1 MVLVVEY
8 GANKQGAGRLVDL
21 RRRVVHVPLVRIAV
35 LPLQPDLDRDAGK
48 VCGPERKARLGVA
61 PLDRK
66 DLRLAQVE
74 IHVHRVGLHDG
85 RELGRPGR
93 ADKGADVDEVMR
105 HGPVE
110 GRNHTGIA
118 EVGLRKL
125 DRRLRVENAGGSL
138 VAVGLR
144 LLEHGLA
151 GKIVLGQG
159 RLPLVLGVVV
169 GEFRLVRGER
179 RLLLVKLGLVNVAL
193 DAEQQVALLHL
204 GAVRIVDR
212 YEKALDPGDEIH
224 RIDGRSVSGELEI
237 EGRRLLDRLGDHH
250 FRRRRRNIGVFG
262 VAGRKRQCAR
272 CEQNGLGDANKS
284 RRETGFDHTG
294 AAL

>member
-1 MVLVVEY
+1 MRRDGRERGPLGLHLRAGEGALKPVGHHPIAGIESGFDDPQLTLAVAGLDHLALNDIVGADNQHIRAFLAGPDGVVRRQERVAELTDRRANAGEQPRQQLMVLVVEY

-21 RRRVVHVPLVRIAV
+21 RRRVVHVTLVRIAV

-48 VCGPERKARLGVA
+48 VCGPERKAGLGVA

-74 IHVHRVGLHDG
+74 IHVHRIGLHDG
-85 RELGRPGR
+85 RQFGRPGR

-125 DRRLRVENAGGSL
+125 DRRLRVEDAGGSL

-169 GEFRLVRGER
+169 GEFRLV
-179 RLLLVKLGLVNVAL
+179 
-193 DAEQQVALLHL
+193 
-204 GAVRIVDR
+204 
-212 YEKALDPGDEIH
+212 
-224 RIDGRSVSGELEI
+224 
-237 EGRRLLDRLGDHH
+237 
-250 FRRRRRNIGVFG
+250 
-262 VAGRKRQCAR
+262 
-272 CEQNGLGDANKS
+272 
-284 RRETGFDHTG
+284 
-294 AAL
+294 